1 MARGRKSSLII
12 LLSTERR
19 AELAAWQRRTTLAA
33 GLARRARMVLLRADG
48 HSLAEIARQVG
59 VAVRVV
65 AKWLKRYRQHGL
77 HGLGDKHRP
86 GRPPVF
92 SPQCSAPCRQTG
104 LRAPRHHRA
113 EPLAVG

>member
-19 AELAAWQRRTTLAA
+19 TALEAWQRRPTLAA
-33 GLARRARMVLLRADG
+33 GLARRARMVLLRAEG
-48 HSLAEIARQVG
+48 HSLAEIARRVG

-65 AKWLKRYRQHGL
+65 AKWLQRYRQHGL

-92 SPQCSAPCRQTG
+92 SPQGGPPCRQTG
-104 LRAPRHHRA
+104 LRTPRHHWA